1 MYLMYEAECFFEAL
15 SEKLDVVLENN
26 EGRDILFVGNIC
38 QLTIEIPL
46 KFRTKGE
53 MSRHVLCIQVK
64 FLRKNETDSICLTG
78 AVS

>member
-38 QLTIEIPL
+38 QLSIEIPFNAR
-46 KFRTKGE
+46 KAKC
-53 MSRHVLCIQVK
+53 HVMYYVFK
-64 FLRKNETDSICLTG
+64 
-78 AVS
+78 

>member
-1 MYLMYEAECFFEAL
+1 MYEAECFFEAL

-46 KFRTKGE
+46 NTRKAKC
-53 MSRHVLCIQVK
+53 HVMYCVFK
-64 FLRKNETDSICLTG
+64 
-78 AVS
+78 

>member
-46 KFRTKGE
+46 KARKAKC
-53 MSRHVLCIQVK
+53 HVMYCVFK
-64 FLRKNETDSICLTG
+64 
-78 AVS
+78 